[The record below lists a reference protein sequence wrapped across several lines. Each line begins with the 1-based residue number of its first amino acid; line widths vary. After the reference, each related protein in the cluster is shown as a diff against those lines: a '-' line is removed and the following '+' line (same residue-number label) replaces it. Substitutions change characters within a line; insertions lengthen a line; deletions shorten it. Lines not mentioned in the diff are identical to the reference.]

1 MAMISIGESRW
12 RMLRMA
18 LRTKTFKFDDV
29 RTMSRTD
36 QKYFDWL
43 IAHGFI
49 EELSGGNYKLSAKG
63 VATADLGLYEWTST
77 PAPVATPTSRAKA
90 KKK

>member
-12 RMLRMA
+12 RMLRLA
-18 LRTKTFKFDDV
+18 LRSKTFKFDDI

-36 QKYFDWL
+36 QKYMDWL
-43 IAHGFI
+43 VAHGFI
-49 EELSGGNYKLSAKG
+49 EELSGGNFKLTPKG
-63 VATADLGLYEWTST
+63 TATADLGLYEWTP
-77 PAPVATPTSRAKA
+77 PAPAPAPAGRTKA